1 MHSTKQKNTTL
12 VYESSTITIHK
23 TDHLNYTV
31 KAKNGSYG
39 FISCSE
45 FLDELVVVVKKNKYE
60 IIGRFIHYKE
70 NIAQDIESFVIEQSV
85 NNIIYLVSKTHL
97 HSIYKDF
104 TPFMNNVTVE
114 DAFKD
119 RFIEHFLESFDFNG
133 TSKHKVI
140 KENHNHYEK
149 NYVYYYVLFTKKK
162 IIDNVFRYTQIFK
175 NKEMEPLKKIHFY
188 KISDLT
194 LSFGSFSEFV
204 NSKKYNVDLTS
215 INRNSVKEVYDKNE
229 CIHKKVNAINLFC
242 DINAIKVLKYKKY
255 YVNIAFEDGKHKIV
269 YMENLSKNEY
279 KRKKYN
285 YTTSVIDKNEYLQE
299 SYLTV
304 KAYIQN
310 NKLLLETSF
319 DIDEIKQFDESL
331 VTKIFERKKRLALV
345 YPSYNL
351 KTMVLNLGFDVD
363 NINLDV
369 LETID
374 MYTY

>member
-1 MHSTKQKNTTL
+1 MHSNKQKNSIL
-12 VYESSTITIHK
+12 VYESSTITVHK
-23 TDHLNYTV
+23 TDHLHYMV

-39 FISCSE
+39 FITCSE
-45 FLDELVVVVKKNKYE
+45 LLDELVVVVKKNKYE

-70 NIAQDIESFVIEQSV
+70 NMEQDIESFVIEQSV

-97 HSIYKDF
+97 HSIHKDF
-104 TPFMNNVTVE
+104 APFMNNATVDE
-114 DAFKD
+114 AYKD

-140 KENHNHYEK
+140 KEEHNHYEK
-149 NYVYYYVLFTKKK
+149 NYVYYYVLFNKKK
-162 IIDNVFRYTQIFK
+162 VINNVFRYTQIFK
-175 NKEMEPLKKIHFY
+175 NTEMETLKKIHFY

-204 NSKKYNVDLTS
+204 NSKKYNIDLPIT
-215 INRNSVKEVYDKNE
+215 NKYMVKEAYDKNE
-229 CIHKKVNAINLFC
+229 CITKKVNSISLFC
-242 DINAIKVLKYKKY
+242 DINSIKVLKYKKY
-255 YVNIAFEDGKHKIV
+255 YVNITFEDGKHKIV
-269 YMENLSKNEY
+269 YMENLSKDEY

-285 YTTSVIDKNEYLQE
+285 YATAVIEQSDYIQE

-304 KAYIQN
+304 KASIQN
-310 NKLLLETSF
+310 NKISLETSF
-319 DIDEIKQFDESL
+319 DIDEIKRFDEIL
-331 VTKIFERKKRLALV
+331 VTKIFQRKKKLALI

-351 KTMVLNLGFDVD
+351 KNMALHLGFDAD
-363 NINLDV
+363 NINLDI